1 MHIYVEF
8 KATDVINLTNHM
20 PSIDNIHISTTDITT
35 TVILYYITIFI
46 KPYTLVTWHVGYST
60 AVQK

>member
-1 MHIYVEF
+1 MHIYGEF

-46 KPYTLVTWHVGYST
+46 KPYTLVTCRL
-60 AVQK
+60 